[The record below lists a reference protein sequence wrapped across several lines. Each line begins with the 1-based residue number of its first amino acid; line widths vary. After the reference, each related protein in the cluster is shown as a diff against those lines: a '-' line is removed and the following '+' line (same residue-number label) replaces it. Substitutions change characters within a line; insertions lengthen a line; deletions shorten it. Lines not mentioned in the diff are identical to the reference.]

1 MKGLFLALA
10 FIVACVAF
18 VVTGHRDA
26 GSWAALA
33 AIFIVMVGGLES

>member
-10 FIVACVAF
+10 FVVACVAF
-18 VVTGHRDA
+18 TVTGHRDA